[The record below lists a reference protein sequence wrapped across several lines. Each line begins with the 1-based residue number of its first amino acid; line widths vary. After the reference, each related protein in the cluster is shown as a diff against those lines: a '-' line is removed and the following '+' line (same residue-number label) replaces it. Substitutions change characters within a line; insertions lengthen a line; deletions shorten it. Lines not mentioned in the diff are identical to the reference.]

1 MISSSVLES
10 CVQKDP
16 EGFYKLSW
24 KVSNVS
30 VTEKELGMQHVHFQN
45 REFFFFICLYIA
57 QHFMQCLVPFI
68 AINSG

>member
-16 EGFYKLSW
+16 ESFYKRSS
-24 KVSNVS
+24 KVPNVS

-45 REFFFFICLYIA
+45 REIFSSVFIA
-57 QHFMQCLVPFI
+57 QYLVQCLVLFI